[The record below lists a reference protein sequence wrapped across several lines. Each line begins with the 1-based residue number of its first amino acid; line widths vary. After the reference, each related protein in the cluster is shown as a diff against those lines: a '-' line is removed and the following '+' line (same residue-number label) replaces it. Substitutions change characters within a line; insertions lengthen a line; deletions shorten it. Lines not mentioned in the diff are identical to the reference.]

1 MTQPFPPPDPMTPLA
16 AQAAGMHEIYLAHV
30 AAQFTER
37 QAMEIVIAIT
47 TAFAVE
53 AFKRQN

>member
-1 MTQPFPPPDPMTPLA
+1 MTPLA